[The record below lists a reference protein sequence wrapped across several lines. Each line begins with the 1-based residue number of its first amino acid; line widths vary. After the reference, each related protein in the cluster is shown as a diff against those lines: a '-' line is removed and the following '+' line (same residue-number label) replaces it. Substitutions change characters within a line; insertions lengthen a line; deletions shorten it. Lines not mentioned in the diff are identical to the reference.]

1 MKNVI
6 VIGSSGYIGQAL
18 VQRLIFSGNYNVLGI
33 DNDSKANLVDS
44 LSTQSLIPIKT
55 CMWKAKEFTKSER
68 FHFEFLDIVQQPEK
82 LNEVIKKFQ
91 PETII
96 NLAQQPSGPFSQI
109 SQGHSSFTLM
119 NNMIGTNNVIW
130 AIKEYVPECHYVTI
144 STMGTYD
151 HTIGTDIPEGYFCF
165 DYEGKCSKESIFPR
179 RPGSFYHLSKV
190 ASTYLV
196 DMCSRLWNIKAT
208 DIMQGVVYGIFTP
221 EIDQTKIFSSFFV
234 DECFGTVINRF
245 IAQAILKKPLTVFGE
260 GLHSRGFISLND
272 SIQALMIAIENTPI
286 EKNKPR
292 TWNQLSEWKKITE
305 VAEIVQKV
313 ANETFNLDATIEH
326 IDSPRKENTSD
337 HYYNICTDT
346 LKSLGYIPTR
356 TIEQE
361 VTYCIEKLLEN
372 QKYIKKFTWDLD
384 PKVQF

>member
-6 VIGSSGYIGQAL
+6 VIGAAGYIGQAL

-33 DNDSKANLVDS
+33 DNDSKANFVDS
-44 LSTQSLIPIKT
+44 LSTQSLIPIQP
-55 CMWKAKEFTKSER
+55 CMKKAKEFMKSGR
-68 FHFEFLDIVQQPEK
+68 FHFEFLDIVQEPEK

-96 NLAQQPSGPFSQI
+96 NLAQQPSGPFSQM
-109 SQGHSSFTLM
+109 SQGHASFTLM
-119 NNMIGTNNVIW
+119 NNVIGTSNVLW
-130 AIKEYVPECHYVTI
+130 AIKECAPECHYVTI
-144 STMGTYD
+144 STMGTYQHD
-151 HTIGTDIPEGYFCF
+151 VGVTIPEGYFCF
-165 DYEGKCSKESIFPR
+165 DYDGKTSKESLFPR

-190 ASTYLV
+190 AATSMI
-196 DMCSRLWNIKAT
+196 DMCTRLWDLKAT
-208 DIMQGVVYGIFTP
+208 DIFQGVVYGIHTN
-221 EIDQTKIFSSFFV
+221 ESDQTKIFSSFFV

-272 SIQALMIAIENTPI
+272 SIQALMIAIENVPK
-286 EKNKPR
+286 EKGKPR
-292 TWNQLSEWKKITE
+292 TWNQLSEWKTMNE

-326 IDSPRKENTSD
+326 IESLRKENTSD

-346 LKSLGYIPTR
+346 LKSLGYVPTR

-384 PKVQF
+384 PKVNF